1 MKPTNEQVREWARE
15 ATKAI
20 NADEEVLY
28 TKVYVEKLAALAYA
42 AGAAAMKERA
52 AKVCEAESSDPAMPE
67 AYSNNHMGGWA
78 DGCDACAAAIRAL
91 GDDDD

>member
-1 MKPTNEQVREWARE
+1 MKPTKEQVLAWARDIFDAQNWSDVQLSRLKE
-15 ATKAI
+15 LS
-20 NADEEVLY
+20 DR
-28 TKVYVEKLAALAYA
+28 AYA

-67 AYSNNHMGGWA
+67 SYSNNHMGGWA

-91 GDDDD
+91 GDDE